1 MTAWAWI
8 PIGFAVLALAFLL
21 FAIDAFR
28 QRRTGSGSFHLLIGG
43 LCLALAALGG
53 VIAVGTVGYRALT
66 RETVA
71 ATATVQP
78 QGDGSHVVGLR
89 FPDGSSETYVIRGD
103 ELYVDAKILKW
114 HPAANVVGLHTGY
127 ALDRIA
133 GRYRE
138 LADEQSQ
145 PRTVHSLH
153 DEGFVDLFDVVRR
166 YPFLAPWV
174 DATYGSG
181 TFTPIGSGGTFEIR
195 VSTSGLL
202 VRTMQAP

>member
-1 MTAWAWI
+1 MSPWAWL

-21 FAIDAFR
+21 FAVDAFR
-28 QRRTGSGSFHLLIGG
+28 RRRGVSGSFQLLVGV
-43 LCLALAALGG
+43 LCLALAAVGG
-53 VIAVGTVGYRALT
+53 LVAVGTAGYQALT

-71 ATATVQP
+71 ATATVTP
-78 QGDGSHVVGLR
+78 QGDGTHLVALR
-89 FPDGSSETYVIRGD
+89 FPDGSSETFMIRGD
-103 ELYVDAKILKW
+103 ELYVDAQILKW

-127 ALDRIA
+127 ALDRLA

-138 LADEQSQ
+138 LGDERAQ
-145 PRTVHSLH
+145 PRTVYTLH
-153 DEGFVDLFDVVRR
+153 DEGWIDLFDIVRR

-181 TFTPIGSGGTFEIR
+181 TFAPIGEGGTFEIR

-202 VRTMQAP
+202 VRSLDGR

>member
-28 QRRTGSGSFHLLIGG
+28 QRRMGTGSFQLVICG
-43 LCLALAALGG
+43 LCLAVAAAGG
-53 VIAVGTVGYRALT
+53 LIAVGTTGYRALT

-78 QGDGSHVVGLR
+78 QGDGSHVVRLR
-89 FPDGSSETYVIRGD
+89 FPDGSTETYVIRGD
-103 ELYVDAKILKW
+103 ELYVDAQILKW

-127 ALDRIA
+127 TLDRIA

-138 LADEQSQ
+138 LGDEQNQ
-145 PRTVHSLH
+145 PRTVHALH
-153 DEGFVDLFDVVRR
+153 DGGFIDLFDVVRR

-181 TFTPIGSGGTFEIR
+181 TFAPIGEGGTFEIR
-195 VSTSGLL
+195 VSTTGLL
-202 VRTMQAP
+202 VRTTDGS